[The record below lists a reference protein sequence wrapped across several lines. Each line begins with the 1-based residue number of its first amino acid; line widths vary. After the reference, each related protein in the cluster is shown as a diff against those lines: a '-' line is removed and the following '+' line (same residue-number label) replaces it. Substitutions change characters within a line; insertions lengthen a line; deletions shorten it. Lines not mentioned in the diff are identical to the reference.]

1 LTNQFIFG
9 PAGVR
14 IDPVSRVS
22 STVSL
27 TPKNPV
33 PITINDND
41 LDDSDV
47 ERLIWQGGY
56 SFKSM
61 LGAFLGAA
69 LVTAL
74 MLIAVN
80 KIQALHDNRTVWT
93 TMAALI
99 SMIWT
104 GLFLVAVYRKLA
116 RRYEITTQRLIHR
129 SGIFLRQVD
138 RIEMIDIDDVTYRQ
152 GPIQALM
159 NVGTIQLLS
168 SDTSHPKL
176 MMPGIS
182 RVDKVANMIDDARRM
197 ERRKR
202 GIHIESI

>member
-1 LTNQFIFG
+1 M
-9 PAGVR
+9 
-14 IDPVSRVS
+14 
-22 STVSL
+22 
-27 TPKNPV
+27 

>member
-1 LTNQFIFG
+1 MPN
-9 PAGVR
+9 
-14 IDPVSRVS
+14 
-22 STVSL
+22 STS
-27 TPKNPV
+27 
-33 PITINDND
+33 DND

-56 SFKSM
+56 AFRSM
-61 LGAFLGAA
+61 LGACLGAA

-74 MLIAVN
+74 MVIAVN
-80 KIQALHDNRTVWT
+80 RIQALYDNRTVLT
-93 TMAALI
+93 TMVALI
-99 SMIWT
+99 SLIWS
-104 GLFLVAVYRKLA
+104 GLFLLAVYRKLA
-116 RRYEITTQRLIHR
+116 RRYEITTQRLLHR
-129 SGIFLRQVD
+129 SGILLRSVD
-138 RIEMIDIDDVTYRQ
+138 RIEMIDIDDVTYQQ

-168 SDTSHPKL
+168 SDTSHPNL

-182 RVDKVANMIDDARRM
+182 NVSNVANMIDDARRM